1 MLILAQ
7 KPSQKP
13 AQKIEGNMTRLIRL
27 SVVAFLSL
35 LLASCGFHLRGTM
48 GAVLDVDRVQVV
60 GSEPELIDELE
71 DTLKSIGVSLDEVD
85 PEYVITIIGESLSRR
100 AVATSGSITVSEYEV
115 QMRGVFSIADASG
128 ATLISASEIRAERVY
143 SFDPTNFVSNEEE
156 EELLVEEM
164 RQDVAGQIVRRFSAT
179 LRNQTSSSTS
189 IESPD
194 ESRVESESSDK

>member
-1 MLILAQ
+1 
-7 KPSQKP
+7 
-13 AQKIEGNMTRLIRL
+13 
-27 SVVAFLSL
+27 
-35 LLASCGFHLRGTM
+35 
-48 GAVLDVDRVQVV
+48 
-60 GSEPELIDELE
+60 
-71 DTLKSIGVSLDEVD
+71 
-85 PEYVITIIGESLSRR
+85 
-100 AVATSGSITVSEYEV
+100 
-115 QMRGVFSIADASG
+115 MRGVFSIADASG